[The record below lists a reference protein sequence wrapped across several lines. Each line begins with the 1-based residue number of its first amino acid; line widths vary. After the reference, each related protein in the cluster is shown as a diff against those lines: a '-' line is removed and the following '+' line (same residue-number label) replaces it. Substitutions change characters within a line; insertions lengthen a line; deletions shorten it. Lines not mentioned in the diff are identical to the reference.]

1 MAQRL
6 DILGGNDSSISE
18 HQQTNAHSD
27 LTSKDT
33 VNHRKRKCLSNPK
46 VKVADAL
53 SIPLKIKETN
63 EAERNEKHYKV
74 GESTKDKDDLKDKLE
89 ECNSAETAESC
100 PKQTVDNVKPS
111 SVPVKQDYIHVRAR
125 RGQATDSHSLAE
137 RVRREKISERM
148 KLLQDL
154 VPGCNKVTGKA
165 VMLDEIIN
173 YVQAL
178 QCQVE
183 FLSMK
188 LAAVNPQMDYN
199 VEGGYLTRDL
209 QVLQPHCSSVS
220 KMFAPETTATTSQI
234 NQLQKT
240 PLQHGMQCRA
250 DRQEVA
256 IRGMMDTQ
264 LTCMNGYA
272 DPTFQLQMSQGWD
285 DVFQNVV
292 DIGLDQNRST
302 SLKSHGFHGLLPT
315 GHMKVEL

>member
-1 MAQRL
+1 MMAQRL
-6 DILGGNDSSISE
+6 DISGGNDSSISE
-18 HQQTNAHSD
+18 LEQTNAHPD
-27 LTSKDT
+27 LTSKDII
-33 VNHRKRKCLSNPK
+33 NLRKRKCLSNPK
-46 VKVADAL
+46 VKVADVP
-53 SIPLKIKETN
+53 SIPPKTKETD
-63 EAERNEKHYKV
+63 ETERNGKHYKV

-89 ECNSAETAESC
+89 ESNSAETAESC
-100 PKQTVDNVKPS
+100 PKQTVDNAKPS
-111 SVPVKQDYIHVRAR
+111 SVSVKQDYIHVRAR

-154 VPGCNKVTGKA
+154 VPGCNKVTGKS

-188 LAAVNPQMDYN
+188 LAAVNPQPDCN
-199 VEGGYLTRDL
+199 VEGGYLARD
-209 QVLQPHCSSVS
+209 VLQPHCSSIS
-220 KMFAPETTATTSQI
+220 KMFAPDTTAAASQI

-240 PLQHGMQCRA
+240 PLQHGLQCRA
-250 DRQEVA
+250 DKQELA

-264 LTCMNGYA
+264 FTCMNGYA

-285 DVFQNVV
+285 DEFQNAV
-292 DIGLDQNRST
+292 DIGLDQNRSNP
-302 SLKSHGFHGLLPT
+302 LKSHGFHGVLPT

>member
-1 MAQRL
+1 MAQKL
-6 DILGGNDSSISE
+6 DISGGNDSSISE
-18 HQQTNAHSD
+18 LQQTNAHPD
-27 LTSKDT
+27 LTSMDT
-33 VNHRKRKCLSNPK
+33 INNRKRKCLNPK
-46 VKVADAL
+46 AKVADVP
-53 SIPLKIKETN
+53 SIPTKTKETDDT
-63 EAERNEKHYKV
+63 ERNAKRYKV
-74 GESTKDKDDLKDKLE
+74 EESTKDKDDLKDKLE
-89 ECNSAETAESC
+89 ESNSAETAESC

-188 LAAVNPQMDYN
+188 LAAVNPQLDYSMD
-199 VEGGYLTRDL
+199 GGYLTRD
-209 QVLQPHCSSVS
+209 VLQPHCSAIS
-220 KMFAPETTATTSQI
+220 KMFVPETTVAASQI

-240 PLQHGMQCRA
+240 PLQHGLQCRPE
-250 DRQEVA
+250 RQEVA
-256 IRGMMDTQ
+256 IRGMMNTQ
-264 LTCMNGYA
+264 FTCMNSYA
-272 DPTFQLQMSQGWD
+272 DPTFQMLQVWD
-285 DVFQNVV
+285 DDFQNAV
-292 DIGLDQNRST
+292 DIELDSNRST
-302 SLKSHGFHGLLPT
+302 PLKSHGFHGLLPT
-315 GHMKVEL
+315 GHMKAEH